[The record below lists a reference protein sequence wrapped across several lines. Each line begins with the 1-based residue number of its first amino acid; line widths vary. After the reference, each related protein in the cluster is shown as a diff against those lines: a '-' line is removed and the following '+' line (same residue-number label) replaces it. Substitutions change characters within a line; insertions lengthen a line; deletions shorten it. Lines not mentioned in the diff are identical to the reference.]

1 VIPGGVVGPK
11 FKRRET
17 CISSRSASL
26 YRGLGTE
33 PLVRESGAKPPKTD
47 SFYLSNIQRIGE
59 FTNVFCK
66 LLKYAL
72 EIDLLIERH
81 KPMQLLSQVII

>member
-1 VIPGGVVGPK
+1 M
-11 FKRRET
+11 
-17 CISSRSASL
+17 SSRSVSL
-26 YRGLGTE
+26 YRGPGADN
-33 PLVRESGAKPPKTD
+33 LVRESGAKPPKAD

-72 EIDLLIERH
+72 EIDLLIKRH